1 MSPDRQ
7 AARDS
12 VENRSARVSKQASR
26 LRSAA
31 MLVLATFAVLVPGGS
46 AGLRASGGEI
56 LFNSWANGAPA
67 RWYVVKPDGAGLR
80 QVLINV
86 DLARMSPDGSKLAF
100 GCSGRLLCVSNA
112 DGSGRRVLAS
122 PTNGDLFGSAG
133 IDWSPDSRRVAF
145 SSGQGVWT
153 IMADGSHLRLIVR
166 LSKMTASVIRWSPRG
181 RWIAFVRNLSG
192 IGPGRQEIP
201 GSLWVT
207 KANGSHL
214 RRLARIGYE
223 ATPSWSPNERAITYS
238 TALIKQFRA
247 LVQVVYNVD
256 LTSGRIKHL
265 KRGSDPVYSP
275 DGHTIVFDRLVEPY
289 LLVIRMDADGAHERR
304 LARGFA
310 PVWSPDGHNLAY
322 ASEKL
327 MVMARNGSRKR
338 VVAPATDGDI
348 ARIAPLQWARG

>member
-1 MSPDRQ
+1 MSPDRP
-7 AARDS
+7 AATDGAESRP
-12 VENRSARVSKQASR
+12 VRVSRQASR

-31 MLVLATFAVLVPGGS
+31 MLGLATFAVLVPGGS

-100 GCSGRLLCVSNA
+100 GCAERLLCVSNA

-145 SSGQGVWT
+145 SSGQGLWT
-153 IMADGSHLRLIVR
+153 VMADGSHLRLIVR

-201 GSLWVT
+201 GSLWVA

-214 RRLARIGYE
+214 HRLARIGYE

-238 TALIKQFRA
+238 TALIKQFGP

-289 LLVIRMDADGAHERR
+289 LFVIRMDADGAHERR

-310 PVWSPDGHNLAY
+310 PAWSPDGHNLAY

-348 ARIAPLQWARG
+348 ARIAPLQWAHG